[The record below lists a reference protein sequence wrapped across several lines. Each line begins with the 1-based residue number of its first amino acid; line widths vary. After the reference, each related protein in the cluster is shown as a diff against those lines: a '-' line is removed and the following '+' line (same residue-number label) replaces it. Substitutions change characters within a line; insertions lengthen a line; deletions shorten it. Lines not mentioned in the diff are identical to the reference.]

1 MSNSLGKKITFL
13 NLIKLTLP
21 TVIMMIFF
29 SLYTIIDGIFVS
41 RFIGSNALS
50 AINIVF
56 PILSLLIGI
65 SIMLATGGSAI
76 VAKLMGEGKER
87 EARESFT
94 LITLTS
100 IISGIVIA
108 IFCFI
113 FIDKIIYLLGG
124 TESLYKNAYI
134 YISTMLIFTPA
145 LILKMLFDYF
155 LITAGEPK
163 LGLISSIIG
172 GVTNIVLDYIFIVPL
187 KMGLV
192 GAALATSIG
201 YLLPSIIGVV
211 YFFNKK
217 NNLHFVKPKFNI
229 KTILD
234 SCGNGSSEMVTQIS
248 TAVTT
253 FLYNIIMLK
262 YLGEDGVAAIT
273 ILLYVQFLLAAA
285 YMGFTSGA
293 SPRISYNLGKQDKH
307 ELTKIINYSY
317 IIILVFSIFTFV
329 MSKVFGPKVISIF
342 AGSGTEVF
350 NITLDGF
357 NTFQLS
363 FLLCGL
369 NIFASGMFTALSNG
383 KVSATISMLRTFVF
397 LSLGILFLP
406 GIIGINGIWIAVP
419 LAELLT
425 LVFSVFYTYKHKNTY
440 GYSFKMQFDSY

>member
-1 MSNSLGKKITFL
+1 MTNSLGKKITFF

-41 RFIGSNALS
+41 RYVGSNALS
-50 AINIVF
+50 SLNIVF
-56 PILSLLIGI
+56 PIISLLIGI

-76 VAKLMGEGKER
+76 VAKLMGEGKYK
-87 EARESFT
+87 EARENFT
-94 LITLTS
+94 LIVLTS

-108 IFCFI
+108 IICFI

-124 TESLYKNAYI
+124 TESLYRNAYI
-134 YISTMLIFTPA
+134 YIVTMLIFTPA

-155 LITAGEPK
+155 LITAGVPK

-172 GVTNIVLDYIFIVPL
+172 GVTNIVLDYVFIVPL
-187 KMGLV
+187 KMGLA

-201 YLLPSIIGVV
+201 YLFPSIIGIV

-229 KTILD
+229 KTIAH
-234 SCGNGSSEMVTQIS
+234 SCSNGSSEMVTQAS

-253 FLYNIIMLK
+253 FLYNVIMLK
-262 YLGEDGVAAIT
+262 HLGEDGVAAIT
-273 ILLYVQFLLAAA
+273 IILYVQFLLAAA

-293 SPRISYNLGKQDKH
+293 SPRISYNLGKKDKH
-307 ELTKIINYSY
+307 ELTKIISYSY
-317 IIILVFSIFTFV
+317 IIIGLFSVVTFILA
-329 MSKVFGPKVISIF
+329 KVLGPTVISIF
-342 AGSGTEVF
+342 AGNGTEVF
-350 NITLDGF
+350 KITLDGF

-383 KVSATISMLRTFVF
+383 KVSALLSVLRTFVF
-397 LSLGILFLP
+397 LSIGILFLP
-406 GIIGINGIWIAVP
+406 SVLGVDGIWIAVP

-425 LVFSVFYTYKHKNTY
+425 LAFSIFYTFKHKNTY
-440 GYSFKMQFDSY
+440 GYSLKAKLA

>member
-1 MSNSLGKKITFL
+1 MTNSLGKKITFF

-21 TVIMMIFF
+21 SVIMMIFF

-41 RFIGSNALS
+41 RYVGSNALS

-76 VAKLMGEGKER
+76 VAKLMGEGKNQ
-87 EARESFT
+87 EARENFT
-94 LITLTS
+94 LIVLTS
-100 IISGIVIA
+100 IVSGIVIA
-108 IFCFI
+108 ILCFI

-124 TESLYKNAYI
+124 TESLYRNAYI
-134 YISTMLIFTPA
+134 YIVTMLIFTPA

-187 KMGLV
+187 NMGLV

-229 KTILD
+229 KTIIN
-234 SCGNGSSEMVTQIS
+234 SCSNGSSEMVTQAS

-262 YLGEDGVAAIT
+262 HLGEEGVAAIT
-273 ILLYVQFLLAAA
+273 IILYVQFLLAAA
-285 YMGFTSGA
+285 YLGFTSGA
-293 SPRISYNLGKQDKH
+293 SPRISYNLGKKDKH
-307 ELTKIINYSY
+307 ELTKIISYSY
-317 IIILVFSIFTFV
+317 IIIGLFSVVTFV
-329 MSKVFGPKVISIF
+329 LSKVLGPRVISIF
-342 AGSGTEVF
+342 AGNGTEVF

-383 KVSATISMLRTFVF
+383 KVSALLSVLRTFVF
-397 LSLGILFLP
+397 LSIGILFLP
-406 GIIGINGIWIAVP
+406 SILGVDGIWIAVP

-425 LVFSVFYTYKHKNTY
+425 LAFSIFYTYKHKNTY
-440 GYSFKMQFDSY
+440 GYSFNV